1 MSETHVI
8 LTGTGVPHAAPG
20 RAGAGVLVRRGD
32 VILQFDA
39 GRATVLRIIEA
50 GIHPTEVTAVFVTH
64 YHSDHVIDLPDV
76 VITHWVQQQVRKSA
90 PLQIVAP
97 AGPASRFVSRM
108 MDAFDDDIHV
118 RREHTGAPDP
128 RFDAI
133 SFDARS
139 TPTEVWRSADGEVK
153 VEAVAVH
160 HEPVEAAVA
169 YRVTTPDGVVVISGD
184 TRACDEVFSMAQ
196 GCDVLVHET
205 CRQRSMANNIKGTV
219 FENIFDYHADSVT
232 VGELAEKYGVKH
244 LVLTHLIPQPRSD
257 EEAQKFEADA
267 RAGGYTGRVS
277 VGADLLKVTIRQ
289 G

>member
-20 RAGAGVLVRRGD
+20 RAGAGVLVRHGD
-32 VILQFDA
+32 VVLQFDA

-50 GIHPTEVTAVFVTH
+50 GIHPTEITAVFVTH

-76 VITHWVQQQVRKSA
+76 VITHWVQQQVRKSP

-97 AGPASRFVSRM
+97 AGPASRFVTRM

-133 SFDARS
+133 SFDAPA
-139 TPTEVWRSADGEVK
+139 TPMEVWRSANGEVK

-169 YRVTTPDGVVVISGD
+169 YRVTTPNGIVVISGD

-244 LVLTHLIPQPRSD
+244 LVLTHLIPQPRSE
-257 EEAQKFEADA
+257 EEAQKFAADA
-267 RAGGYTGRVS
+267 RAGGYTGRIT
-277 VGADLLKVTIRQ
+277 VGSDLLKVTIPQ